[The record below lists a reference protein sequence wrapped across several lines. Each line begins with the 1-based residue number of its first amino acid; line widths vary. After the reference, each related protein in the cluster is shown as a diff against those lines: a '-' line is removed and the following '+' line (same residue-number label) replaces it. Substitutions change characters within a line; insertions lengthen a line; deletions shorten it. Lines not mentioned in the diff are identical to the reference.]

1 MHHMSLSLFLSLS
14 PAPPPPL
21 SLPLSLVKV
30 VADVFGVP
38 VFANTQSDSA
48 SLGAAFRAKHALA
61 CSLHGP
67 AESTVAPHVSFVS
80 SIAPGPEQVQVATPK
95 VDRQIYDELLSRYR
109 EIEHT
114 CFSDL

>member
-1 MHHMSLSLFLSLS
+1 MSLSLFLSLS
-14 PAPPPPL
+14 PSFPLPPPL